1 MRKFV
6 QRCITSALSCVL
18 VTPALASEPYTRV
31 SEQADG
37 HIILE
42 MCTRTFEGPHADA
55 PRVHLVSAIHIADKP
70 YYAAMQELLNS
81 YDTVLF
87 EGVKPAGL
95 DPIDP
100 ELDDESKVEATKERL
115 DLLVSIAQMYRA
127 SHGHY
132 PSGYGDLA
140 KSEDRRIASIVS
152 SIREDAWGNAIAT
165 RNSFRIVDDV
175 KSVQIEYVSYGADGE
190 EGGEGINADITS
202 ASEPVNP
209 DEAPAQS
216 PEGIQT
222 QLANALRVS
231 FQLDEMDT
239 SNPEWVNA
247 DMDVNELQ
255 RALSEYG
262 EDSLAILSMLEGES
276 FGAKVAGFILNF
288 ISRSPQ
294 LSSMMKLV
302 MMDMLAFAEESDLL
316 ADQGEAMHQV
326 IVEGRNQVV
335 IEYLI
340 DTIEQQ
346 PQHEDIAIF
355 YGAGHMA
362 GLEASLIEMGYTP
375 AGDHWAPAMV
385 VNPKD
390 TGLSETQV
398 KMMRNMIKSSL
409 QQQMGR

>member
-1 MRKFV
+1 MHTPVFKCFA
-6 QRCITSALSCVL
+6 ILLLALPVSTL
-18 VTPALASEPYTRV
+18 RAAEPYTRV
-31 SEQADG
+31 TEKQDG
-37 HIILE
+37 NIILE
-42 MCTRTFEGPHADA
+42 MCTRSFTPAGGDG
-55 PRVHLVSAIHIADKP
+55 PRVHLVSAIHIADQP
-70 YYAAMQELLNS
+70 YYAAMQELLDG
-81 YDTVLF
+81 YDIVLY

-100 ELDDESKVEATKERL
+100 DLDDKSKIEATRERL

-127 SHGHY
+127 AHGEY

-152 SIREDAWGNAIAT
+152 SVRTDAWGNNIVT

-239 SNPEWVNA
+239 SNPDWVNA
-247 DMDVNELQ
+247 DMDVNQLQ
-255 RALSEYG
+255 HALSEYG
-262 EDSLAILSMLEGES
+262 EDSTAILSMLDGES
-276 FGAKVAGFILNF
+276 FGAKIAGFILNF
-288 ISRSPQ
+288 VSRSPQ

-302 MMDMLAFAEESDLL
+302 MMDLLAFAEESDLL
-316 ADQGEAMHQV
+316 AQQGDAVHQV
-326 IVEGRNQVV
+326 IVEGRNDVV
-335 IEYLI
+335 IEYLNE
-340 DTIEQQ
+340 TIAEH
-346 PQHEDIAIF
+346 PQHDDIAIF

-362 GLEASLIEMGYTP
+362 GLEETLIDMGYTP
-375 AGDHWAPAMV
+375 AGNHWAPAMA

-390 TGLSETQV
+390 TGLSDMQV
-398 KMMRNMIKSSL
+398 RMMRNMIKSSL